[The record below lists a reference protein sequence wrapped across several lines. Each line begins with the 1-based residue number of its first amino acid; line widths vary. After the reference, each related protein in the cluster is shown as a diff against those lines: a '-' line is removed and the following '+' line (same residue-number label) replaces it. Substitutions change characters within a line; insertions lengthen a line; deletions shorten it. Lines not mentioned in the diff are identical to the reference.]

1 MIVGSLVQGKVVLFP
16 LEQSFSFVGQ
26 ITGIVL
32 SADSDNRV
40 SVQIS
45 LLNDAAR
52 VRVQIDLRF
61 ASE

>member
-40 SVQIS
+40 SVQIG
-45 LLNDAAR
+45 LFDDMAG
-52 VRVQIDLRF
+52 VGFQIDR
-61 ASE
+61 